1 MVHKFFQKKA
11 EESCEFANEALVK
24 FFDYM
29 QRTIIRNVWKMKII
43 LISIYEFAALILL
56 ILSWFIKEL
65 GSFFMLLIL
74 AANMREFFHEKV
86 KEGEILLITFKG
98 VKIKEIT
105 K

>member
-1 MVHKFFQKKA
+1 
-11 EESCEFANEALVK
+11 
-24 FFDYM
+24 
-29 QRTIIRNVWKMKII
+29 
-43 LISIYEFAALILL
+43 
-56 ILSWFIKEL
+56 
-65 GSFFMLLIL
+65 MLLIL